1 MAETRVDKHADERQA
16 VEDQVQTIR
25 DGKANPHVQTFL
37 AKLKNAGILSDSSA
51 AVDHFVLLLAGF
63 FEDLGD
69 GTPLA
74 PGESLENASIDQ
86 IWAEVDRRT
95 REGRVWGSGN
105 IGSSGLLLSD
115 ETVPE
120 QGSPRLVTDE
130 PAAEPHGAG
139 PEATWSDRTANDAGV
154 TAAEADPKPP
164 A

>member
-51 AVDHFVLLLAGF
+51 AVDHFVLLLAEF
-63 FEDLGD
+63 FEDLGE

-74 PGESLENASIDQ
+74 PGESLEAASIEQ

-115 ETVPE
+115 ETVAE
-120 QGSPRLVTDE
+120 QGDVRQVAD
-130 PAAEPHGAG
+130 
-139 PEATWSDRTANDAGV
+139 DRTANDAGV
-154 TAAEADPKPP
+154 TAEQGDPKPV